1 MSRNPYR
8 TPRWLHVAIL
18 FGTLSA
24 AANHSFGTQVQRD
37 EKANASAAA
46 LALAR
51 GFAEAERLADA
62 EPLVVERRGDV
73 LRLAGP
79 ISDEMLK
86 ALKHELAR
94 GGLKMLVIRSNGGY
108 VEAGQAIGHLIH
120 SAKLVVSVD
129 EYCVSSCANY
139 IFTAGSSRI
148 IPNGAYVVW
157 HGNAFQ
163 KDGREFDQCA
173 RTISSLDGLPW
184 LPEEV
189 EERKADTAG
198 IQRRRTQDLNFFSTV
213 GVNEYIAR
221 AGQEPKNYGNF
232 TMTEASMRRLG
243 LQRIEAP
250 KNYGTPA
257 YCAMVSAKRPSL
269 GLQCIEVTDEML
281 AYEKA
286 RLALGEVCTPDGT
299 LQVNTSR
306 LRP

>member
-1 MSRNPYR
+1 MTRLLSRWSHRLRFP
-8 TPRWLHVAIL
+8 LACIGFFAAVESH
-18 FGTLSA
+18 SA
-24 AANHSFGTQVQRD
+24 QGDSNYATK
-37 EKANASAAA
+37 EYEAA
-46 LALAR
+46 LALAKA
-51 GFAEAERLADA
+51 FAEAERLADA
-62 EPLVVERRGDV
+62 EPLVVEREGDV

-79 ISDEMLK
+79 VSADMLEAVK
-86 ALKHELAR
+86 SELDR
-94 GGLKMLVIRSNGGY
+94 GGLKRLVIKSNGGY

-120 SAKLVVSVD
+120 VAKLTVIVD

-139 IFTAGSSRI
+139 IFTAGYRRI
-148 IPNGAYVVW
+148 IPNGAYVAW
-157 HGNAFQ
+157 HGNTFQ
-163 KDGREFDQCA
+163 KSGREFDLCG
-173 RTISSLDGLPW
+173 RTVSSLDGLPW
-184 LPEEV
+184 LPEDI
-189 EERKADTAG
+189 EERKADAAG
-198 IQRRRTQDLNFFSTV
+198 IQRRRAQDLHFFSTV